1 MRILIVE
8 DEKDLQ
14 NVLANRLKVE
24 NYSVDAC
31 GNGADALDYIS
42 MASYDLIVLDIMIP
56 EVNGL
61 EVLQHIRDEGNRTPV
76 LLLTAKDTIEDR
88 VKGLDL
94 GADDYLIKP
103 FAFDELLARIRVL
116 MRRQSGNTSN
126 IYEMGDLVVDCNAHK
141 VTRQGKIIDLSSK
154 EFAILEYMIRNKDI
168 VLSRDNIEQHVWNY
182 DYEGGSNIVDV
193 YIRYLRKKIDNDFEV
208 KLIHTIRGSGYV
220 LRIES

>member
-61 EVLQHIRDEGNRTPV
+61 EVLQHIREEGNRTPV
-76 LLLTAKDTIEDR
+76 LLLTAKDTVEDR

-126 IYEMGDLVVDCNAHK
+126 VYEMGDLVVDCNTHK
-141 VTRQGKIIDLSSK
+141 VTRQGKNIDLSSK

-193 YIRYLRKKIDNDFEV
+193 YIRYLRKKIDNDFEI